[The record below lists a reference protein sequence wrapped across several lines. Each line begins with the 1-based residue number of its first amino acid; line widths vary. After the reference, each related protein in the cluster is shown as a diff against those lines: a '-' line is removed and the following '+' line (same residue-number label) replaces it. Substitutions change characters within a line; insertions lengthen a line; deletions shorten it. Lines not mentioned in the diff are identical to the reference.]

1 MPRQRPARMAAS
13 AAVRSLCG
21 TNGGREA
28 TRGQSVVGREIVE
41 VEGGRVIVV
50 ERRRAGSTRQTL
62 GSVVHQ
68 ARLTQTLDQEQL
80 GKLVGL
86 TRWQISRIENNHTRP
101 HTNTIVLLAQVL
113 ALDYDQLVKLAAQVL
128 A

>member
-1 MPRQRPARMAAS
+1 M
-13 AAVRSLCG
+13 
-21 TNGGREA
+21 
-28 TRGQSVVGREIVE
+28 
-41 VEGGRVIVV
+41 V